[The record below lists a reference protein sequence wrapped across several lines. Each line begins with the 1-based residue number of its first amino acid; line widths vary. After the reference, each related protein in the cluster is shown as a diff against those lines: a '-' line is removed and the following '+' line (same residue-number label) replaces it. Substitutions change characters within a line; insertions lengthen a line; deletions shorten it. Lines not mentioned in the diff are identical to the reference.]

1 MKRSL
6 DVLHG
11 LRRENSFCKVDRLA
25 NLGPWVSLES
35 VVFLLPGVEVCPT
48 LRLPAA
54 KMQNDKKFRIDT
66 FGDETYALRACLR
79 DRPNSS
85 PILRSFVLPV
95 LAKAIMNH

>member
-1 MKRSL
+1 VIHLRFSVKIASPNL
-6 DVLHG
+6 VVL
-11 LRRENSFCKVDRLA
+11 RIVD
-25 NLGPWVSLES
+25 PSVSLES
-35 VVFLLPGVEVCPT
+35 VVFLLPGVGARPQT